1 MKSNAAAR
9 ETWAAA
15 VTGGRMHHAWLL
27 AGPTGSGVREFALSA
42 AAELVGSE
50 DAAGY
55 HPDIEHLK
63 REPKDAT
70 ETRKQEEG
78 KPFDLARS
86 ISVAQIRRLQQ
97 CLTTR
102 PTTGARRAIIVDTVD
117 DLETAAANAMLKS
130 LEEPPG
136 GTVFLLICH
145 HPARLLATIR
155 SRCRVLRFLA
165 QDAPGGGEA
174 GPQPVRDAARAAVES
189 LVAGNPASG
198 HHSAET
204 LMAALGTRPRREE
217 IHAVIALTRS
227 RLIDRL
233 PALSDTEMPS
243 LDGVYQEL
251 GLLEREL
258 ATYNYDPDL
267 AAARI
272 AALLASLRGPIA
284 ARNG

>member
-1 MKSNAAAR
+1 MTGNAAAR
-9 ETWAAA
+9 ATWAAA
-15 VTGGRMHHAWLL
+15 LTGGRMHHAWLL
-27 AGPTGSGVREFALSA
+27 AGPIDSGVREFALSA
-42 AAELVGSE
+42 AAELVGSKA
-50 DAAGY
+50 AAGY
-55 HPDIEHLK
+55 HPDVEHLK
-63 REPKDAT
+63 REPKDAA
-70 ETRKQEEG
+70 EIRKQEEG

-97 CLTTR
+97 RLTTR
-102 PTTGARRAIIVDTVD
+102 PTAGARRAIIIDTVD

-155 SRCRVLRFLA
+155 SRCRILRFLA

-174 GPQPVRDAARAAVES
+174 DPQTVRDAARAAVES
-189 LVAGNPASG
+189 LVAGDSASG
-198 HHSAET
+198 PHSAET
-204 LMAALGTRPRREE
+204 LVAAIGTRPRREE
-217 IHAVIALTRS
+217 IQAVIQLART

-233 PALSDTEMPS
+233 PAVSDTEMPS

-251 GLLEREL
+251 GFLEREL
-258 ATYNYDPDL
+258 ATYNYDADL
-267 AAARI
+267 VAARI

>member
-1 MKSNAAAR
+1 MSSNAAAQ
-9 ETWAAA
+9 EAWAAA
-15 VTGGRMHHAWLL
+15 LTGGRMHHAWLL
-27 AGPTGSGVREFALSA
+27 AGPAGSGARKFAFAA

-63 REPKDAT
+63 REPKDAS
-70 ETRKQEEG
+70 EARKQEEG

-97 CLTTR
+97 RLTTR
-102 PTTGARRAIIVDTVD
+102 PSAGTRRAIIVDTID

-145 HPARLLATIR
+145 NPGRLLATIR

-165 QDAPGGGEA
+165 QDAPSGDEA
-174 GPQPVRDAARAAVES
+174 GPQTVRDAARAAVES
-189 LVAGNPASG
+189 MVAGEPASG
-198 HHSAET
+198 NDSAET
-204 LMAALGTRPRREE
+204 LMAAMGARPRREE
-217 IHAVIALTRS
+217 LHAVIALART
-227 RLIDRL
+227 RLIDHL
-233 PALSDTEMPS
+233 PAAGSKEMPA
-243 LDGVYQEL
+243 LDGIYQEL